1 MTELLHDWGDAVV
14 ALLMLATVMIFI
26 DWRLGRLFARH
37 ERVEQ
42 EANARLVQTAEVH
55 ADLALEAGK
64 RAREALN
71 RIDLVEGRVSLVQ
84 DDVRMHDRR
93 LGAVEE
99 RLMRAAMLAPPPR
112 RPPDD
117 EGEP

>member
-1 MTELLHDWGDAVV
+1 MTSLIHDWGDVVV
-14 ALLMLATVMIFI
+14 ALVMLGVTMAFI
-26 DWRLGRLFARH
+26 DWRLKGLFRRH

-64 RAREALN
+64 RAREALS
-71 RIDLVEGRVSLVQ
+71 RLDIVEGRVSGVQ

-99 RLMRAAMLAPPPR
+99 RLMRAALAVPMR
-112 RPPDD
+112 RPPAE
-117 EGEP
+117 EGGT